1 MATNA
6 RQGRGEEGTVSG
18 DVGADVGIDR
28 AWRHPAQV
36 VGCWDGAAAVDPSLL
51 RCRTSGSWWECLE
64 SAGVTLLVTREYEHL
79 VIALS
84 VVRGKPLV
92 SYLTLPH
99 PSGLAVD
106 RRNNIVHVAST
117 RNPNQ
122 IYDLAPVNQVLPRFD
137 MRHGT
142 RGVPASA
149 KGYGGPRRS
158 APRVGGRLEPD
169 RRPMPPTLM
178 PVRARMFPGSLYMHD
193 LAFVG
198 QRLYA
203 NAVGHNAV
211 VRIGDKGFEYAWWP
225 RCVETR
231 RGVLVQQNHL
241 QLNSIAAGASL
252 RSSYF
257 SASTDRISRLR
268 PGDPG
273 FPVDRRGVVFS
284 GATREPIAFGLTRP
298 HSARL
303 RGGRVWLLNSGYGEY
318 GYIEGGGFHSVTTLP
333 GWTRGLCFHRRIAF
347 VGTSRV
353 LPRFRQYAPGLRV
366 ERAICG
372 VHAIDADSGRVLG
385 SLTWPGGN
393 QIFAIDWVPRR
404 MAAQLP
410 FEMGAAATPLSLFYA
425 YRPQGVK
432 LP

>member
-1 MATNA
+1 VARDARAERVTATKISA
-6 RQGRGEEGTVSG
+6 
-18 DVGADVGIDR
+18 DVGADR

-36 VGCWDGAAAVDPSLL
+36 VGCWDGAAALDPALL
-51 RCRTSGSWWECLE
+51 RYRASGSWWECLE
-64 SAGVTLLVTREYEHL
+64 SAGITLLVTREYEHL

-106 RRNNIVHVAST
+106 RRNHVVHVAST

-122 IYDLAPVNQVLPRFD
+122 IYDLAPVNDMLPRFD
-137 MRHGT
+137 MRPGRT
-142 RGVPASA
+142 GA
-149 KGYGGPRRS
+149 RR
-158 APRVGGRLEPD
+158 
-169 RRPMPPTLM
+169 PTLM
-178 PVRARMFPGSLYMHD
+178 PVRARMFPGSLYLHD

-198 QRLYA
+198 NRLHA

-211 VRIGDKGFEYAWWP
+211 VRIGEKGFEYAWWP
-225 RCVETR
+225 RCVETAK
-231 RGVLVQQNHL
+231 GVLVQQNHL

-268 PGDPG
+268 PGDPT

-284 GATREPIAFGLTRP
+284 GATREPIVFGLTRP

-303 RGGRVWLLNSGYGEY
+303 QAGQVWLLNSGYGEY
-318 GYIEGGGFHSVTTLP
+318 GFIEGATFHPVTTLP
-333 GWTRGLCFHRRIAF
+333 GWTRGLCFHRRVAF

-366 ERAICG
+366 DRAICG
-372 VHAIDADSGRVLG
+372 VHAIDAASGRLLG

-393 QIFAIDWVPRR
+393 QIFALDWVPRR
-404 MAAQLP
+404 IAEKLP
-410 FEMGAAATPLSLFYA
+410 FEMGAAAPPLALFYA
-425 YRPQGVK
+425 YRPPGVK

>member
-1 MATNA
+1 MAHDAWAEVVTKK
-6 RQGRGEEGTVSG
+6 VS
-18 DVGADVGIDR
+18 ADK

-36 VGCWDGAAAVDPSLL
+36 VGCWDGADEMDPALL
-51 RCRTSGSWWECLE
+51 RYRVSGSWWEALA
-64 SAGVTLLVTREYEHL
+64 SAGVTLLITREYEHL

-99 PSGLAVD
+99 PSGVAVD
-106 RRNNIVHVAST
+106 RRNNVVHVAST

-122 IYDLAPVNQVLPRFD
+122 IYDLAPVRDSLPRFD
-137 MRHGT
+137 VRQTGMR
-142 RGVPASA
+142 
-149 KGYGGPRRS
+149 
-158 APRVGGRLEPD
+158 
-169 RRPMPPTLM
+169 PTLM
-178 PVRARMFPGSLYMHD
+178 PVRARMFPGSLYVHD

-198 QRLYA
+198 KRLYA

-211 VRIGDKGFEYAWWP
+211 VRIDDKGFEYAWWP

-231 RGVLVQQNHL
+231 KGILVQQNHL

-257 SASTDRISRLR
+257 SASTDRVSRLR
-268 PGDPG
+268 PGDPR

-303 RGGRVWLLNSGYGEY
+303 RSRRVWLLNSGYGEY
-318 GYIEGGGFHSVTTLP
+318 GYVERGGFHRVATLP
-333 GWTRGLCFHRRIAF
+333 GWTRGLCFHHRIAF

-366 ERAICG
+366 DRATCG

-393 QIFAIDWVPRR
+393 QIFAIDWVPTRV
-404 MAAQLP
+404 AEQLP
-410 FEMGAAATPLSLFYA
+410 FVMGAKAPPLSLFYA
-425 YRPQGVK
+425 YRPTGVN
-432 LP
+432 

>member
-1 MATNA
+1 
-6 RQGRGEEGTVSG
+6 
-18 DVGADVGIDR
+18 
-28 AWRHPAQV
+28 V
-36 VGCWDGAAAVDPSLL
+36 VGCWDGAAELDPSVL
-51 RCRTSGSWWECLE
+51 RYRTSGSWWECLE
-64 SAGVTLLVTREYEHL
+64 SAGITLLVTREYEHL

-106 RRNNIVHVAST
+106 RRTNVVHIAST

-122 IYDLAPVNQVLPRFD
+122 IYDLAPVNEVLPRFD
-137 MRHGT
+137 VRL
-142 RGVPASA
+142 RRIPA
-149 KGYGGPRRS
+149 
-158 APRVGGRLEPD
+158 
-169 RRPMPPTLM
+169 TLM
-178 PVRARMFPGSLYMHD
+178 PVRARMFPGSLYIHD

-198 QRLYA
+198 NRLHA

-211 VRIGDKGFEYAWWP
+211 IRIGEKRFEYAWWP

-231 RGVLVQQNHL
+231 TGVLVQQNHL

-257 SASTDRISRLR
+257 SASTDRVLRLR
-268 PGDPG
+268 PGDPK

-284 GATREPIAFGLTRP
+284 GATREPIASGLTRP

-303 RGGRVWLLNSGYGEY
+303 RRGQVWLLNSGYGEY
-318 GYIEGGGFHSVTTLP
+318 GHIEGGSFHNVATLP
-333 GWTRGLCFHRRIAF
+333 GWTRGLCFHRRVAF
-347 VGTSRV
+347 AGTSRV

-366 ERAICG
+366 DRAICG
-372 VHAIDADSGRVLG
+372 VHAIDAESGRVLG

-404 MAAQLP
+404 VAETLP
-410 FEMGAAATPLSLFYA
+410 FVMGAAAPPLSLFYA
-425 YRPQGVK
+425 YRPQGVG

>member
-1 MATNA
+1 VTK
-6 RQGRGEEGTVSG
+6 TKVS
-18 DVGADVGIDR
+18 ADK

-36 VGCWDGAAAVDPSLL
+36 VGCWEGADQSDPALL
-51 RCRTSGSWWECLE
+51 RYRAGGSWWECLE

-84 VVRGKPLV
+84 VVRGTPLV

-106 RRNNIVHVAST
+106 RRSKVVHVAST

-122 IYDLAPVNQVLPRFD
+122 IYDLAPVNEMLPRFD
-137 MRHGT
+137 LGR
-142 RGVPASA
+142 ASSWRA
-149 KGYGGPRRS
+149 EARDERR
-158 APRVGGRLEPD
+158 
-169 RRPMPPTLM
+169 RRPTLM

-198 QRLYA
+198 KRLYA

-211 VRIGDKGFEYAWWP
+211 VRIDDEGFEYAWWP

-231 RGVLVQQNHL
+231 KGVLVQQNHL

-257 SASTDRISRLR
+257 SASTDRVSRLR
-268 PGDPG
+268 PGDPR

-303 RGGRVWLLNSGYGEY
+303 RDGRVWLLNSGYGQY
-318 GYIEGGGFHSVTTLP
+318 GYVESGGFQSVATLP
-333 GWTRGLCFHRRIAF
+333 GWTRGLCMHGRVAF

-366 ERAICG
+366 DRAMCG

-385 SLTWPGGN
+385 SLTWPAGN
-393 QIFAIDWVPRR
+393 QIFAIDWVPTRV
-404 MAAQLP
+404 AEQLP
-410 FEMGAAATPLSLFYA
+410 FVMGAKAAPVSLFYA
-425 YRPQGVK
+425 YRPPGLK
-432 LP
+432 TR

>member
-1 MATNA
+1 MADDRQDRVKAAHANA
-6 RQGRGEEGTVSG
+6 ADTAWRNPGQVAAIWN
-18 DVGADVGIDR
+18 GADAPD
-28 AWRHPAQV
+28 
-36 VGCWDGAAAVDPSLL
+36 AALL
-51 RCRTSGSWWECLE
+51 RSRTSGAWWECVE
-64 SAGVTLLVTREYEHL
+64 SAGITLLVTREYEHL
-79 VIALS
+79 VVALS
-84 VVRGKPLV
+84 ASRGKPVL
-92 SYLTLPH
+92 SYLSLPH
-99 PSGLAVD
+99 PSGLAVN
-106 RRNNIVHVAST
+106 RRQGVVHVAST

-122 IYDLAPVNQVLPRFD
+122 IFDLAPVTEQLPRFD
-137 MRHGT
+137 MK
-142 RGVPASA
+142 S
-149 KGYGGPRRS
+149 
-158 APRVGGRLEPD
+158 GRTT
-169 RRPMPPTLM
+169 PTLM

-198 QRLYA
+198 DRLHA

-211 VRIGDKGFEYAWWP
+211 IQIDDRGFEYAWWP
-225 RCVETR
+225 RSVETAK
-231 RGVLVQQNHL
+231 GVLVQQNHL

-268 PGDPG
+268 PGHAR
-273 FPVDRRGVVFS
+273 FPVDRRGVLFS
-284 GATREPIAFGLTRP
+284 GATREPVAFGLTRP

-318 GYIEGGGFHSVTTLP
+318 GYIQAGAFQSVATLP
-333 GWTRGLCFHRRIAF
+333 GWTRGLCFHKRLAF

-366 ERAICG
+366 DRAVCG

-393 QIFAIDWVPRR
+393 QIFAVDWVPRR
-404 MAAQLP
+404 VAEGLP
-410 FEMGAAATPLSLFYA
+410 FVMGAAAPPVSLFYS
-425 YRPQGVK
+425 YRPPGVK

>member
-1 MATNA
+1 MTTTN
-6 RQGRGEEGTVSG
+6 VS
-18 DVGADVGIDR
+18 ADK

-36 VGCWDGAAAVDPSLL
+36 VGCWEGADRSDPALL
-51 RCRTSGSWWECLE
+51 RYRASGSWWECLE
-64 SAGVTLLVTREYEHL
+64 SAGVTLVVTREYEHL

-84 VVRGKPLV
+84 VVRGQPLV

-106 RRNNIVHVAST
+106 RRSNVVHVAST

-122 IYDLAPVNQVLPRFD
+122 IYDLAPVTDSLPRFD
-137 MRHGT
+137 VGHT
-142 RGVPASA
+142 RL
-149 KGYGGPRRS
+149 R
-158 APRVGGRLEPD
+158 
-169 RRPMPPTLM
+169 PTLM
-178 PVRARMFPGSLYMHD
+178 PVRARIFPGSLYMHD

-198 QRLYA
+198 RRLYA

-211 VRIGDKGFEYAWWP
+211 VRIDDTGFAYAWWP

-231 RGVLVQQNHL
+231 KGVLVQQNHL
-241 QLNSIAAGASL
+241 QLNSIAAGTSL

-257 SASTDRISRLR
+257 SASTDRVSRLR
-268 PGDPG
+268 PGDPR

-303 RGGRVWLLNSGYGEY
+303 RDGQVWLLNSGYGEY
-318 GYIEGGGFHSVTTLP
+318 GYIESGGFHSVATLP
-333 GWTRGLCFHRRIAF
+333 GWTRGLCVHRRVAF

-366 ERAICG
+366 DRAICG

-393 QIFAIDWVPRR
+393 QIFAIDWVPTRV
-404 MAAQLP
+404 AEQLP
-410 FEMGAAATPLSLFYA
+410 CVMGAAAPPLSLFYA
-425 YRPQGVK
+425 YRPNGLKQPRRTRSV
-432 LP
+432 

>member
-1 MATNA
+1 VACDARAERVKATK
-6 RQGRGEEGTVSG
+6 VSA
-18 DVGADVGIDR
+18 DVGADVGADR

-36 VGCWDGAAAVDPSLL
+36 VGCWDGAAKLDPALL
-51 RCRTSGSWWECLE
+51 RYRTSGSWWECLE

-106 RRNNIVHVAST
+106 RRNNVVHVAST

-122 IYDLAPVNQVLPRFD
+122 IYDLAPVHEMLPRFD
-137 MRHGT
+137 MRRGPT
-142 RGVPASA
+142 RAQPRLAEARGE
-149 KGYGGPRRS
+149 PRRQ
-158 APRVGGRLEPD
+158 
-169 RRPMPPTLM
+169 PTLM
-178 PVRARMFPGSLYMHD
+178 PVRARLFPGSLYLHD

-198 QRLYA
+198 NRLHA

-211 VRIGDKGFEYAWWP
+211 VRIGEKGYDYAWWP

-231 RGVLVQQNHL
+231 KGVLVQQNHL

-257 SASTDRISRLR
+257 SASADRVSRLR
-268 PGDPG
+268 PGDPR

-284 GATREPIAFGLTRP
+284 GASREPIAFGLTRP

-318 GYIEGGGFHSVTTLP
+318 GYIENGGFHRVTTLP

-353 LPRFRQYAPGLRV
+353 LSRFRQYAPGLSV
-366 ERAICG
+366 DRAISG
-372 VHAIDADSGRVLG
+372 VHAIDADSGRMLG

-404 MAAQLP
+404 VVERLP
-410 FEMGAAATPLSLFYA
+410 FEMGAAAAPLSLFYA
-425 YRPQGVK
+425 YRPPGVT
-432 LP
+432 LPKTTKAR

>member
-1 MATNA
+1 VARDARAERVTATK
-6 RQGRGEEGTVSG
+6 VSA
-18 DVGADVGIDR
+18 DVGADR

-36 VGCWDGAAAVDPSLL
+36 VGCWDGAAELDPALL
-51 RCRTSGSWWECLE
+51 RYRTSGSWWECLE

-106 RRNNIVHVAST
+106 RRRHVVHIAST

-122 IYDLAPVNQVLPRFD
+122 IFDLAPVTGTLPRFD
-137 MRHGT
+137 IRHRST
-142 RGVPASA
+142 RA
-149 KGYGGPRRS
+149 
-158 APRVGGRLEPD
+158 
-169 RRPMPPTLM
+169 TLM
-178 PVRARMFPGSLYMHD
+178 PVRARMFPGSLYLHD
-193 LAFVG
+193 LAFVSN
-198 QRLYA
+198 RLHA

-211 VRIGDKGFEYAWWP
+211 VRIGEKGFEYAWWP
-225 RCVETR
+225 RCVETA
-231 RGVLVQQNHL
+231 RGVMVQQNHL

-257 SASTDRISRLR
+257 SASTDRMSRLR
-268 PGDPG
+268 PGDPK
-273 FPVDRRGVVFS
+273 FPVDRRGVLFS

-303 RGGRVWLLNSGYGEY
+303 RRGRVWLLNSGYGEY
-318 GYIEGGGFHSVTTLP
+318 GHIEGDRFHSVTTLP
-333 GWTRGLCFHRRIAF
+333 GWTRGLCLHRRVAF

-366 ERAICG
+366 DRATCG
-372 VHAIDADSGRVLG
+372 VHALDTESGRVLG

-393 QIFAIDWVPRR
+393 QIFAVDWVPRR
-404 MAAQLP
+404 VAEALP
-410 FEMGAAATPLSLFYA
+410 FVMGAAAPPLSLFYA
-425 YRPQGVK
+425 YRPPGVR